1 MFSVLMSVYKND
13 RPDYLEFALTSIYEK
28 QTRKPNEIVIVFDGP
43 LTDDLYRVIEK
54 FFSDKKDIVKHIEL
68 EKNQGLG
75 QALKIGSENC
85 SYEYIM
91 RMDSDDISDSSRFE
105 KQMLYAEQHPSVA
118 VIGTYIS
125 EFYNSTDEPDMRIRK
140 VPRDLDGIIKMSKV
154 RNPMN
159 HVTVCIKKSSLLAC
173 GGYETLLLLED
184 YYLWL
189 KMIVAGYNMVNI
201 PESLVYAR
209 VCNGFNTKRSSIERI
224 AGWKVIQN
232 YMLEHGL
239 INHFSAIMNMFYIK
253 FFIHMPD
260 KLKQFVYDH
269 FLRS

>member
-1 MFSVLMSVYKND
+1 MSVYKND
-13 RPDYLEFALTSIYEK
+13 RPDYLEIALSSIYEK
-28 QTRKPNEIVIVFDGP
+28 QTKKPDEIIIVFDGP

-54 FFSDKKDIVKHIEL
+54 FSSDKKDIVKHIKL

-85 SYEYIM
+85 SHEYIM
-91 RMDSDDISDSSRFE
+91 RMDSDDISDSTRFE
-105 KQMLYAEQHPSVA
+105 KQMLYAENHPSVA
-118 VIGTYIS
+118 VIGAYIS
-125 EFYNSTDEPDMRIRK
+125 EFYNSTNETNMRIRK
-140 VPRDLDGIIKMSKV
+140 VPCDLDGIIKMSKV

-159 HVTVCIKKSSLLAC
+159 HVTVCIKKSSLFAC

-189 KMIVAGYNMVNI
+189 KMIVAGYDMVNL

-209 VCNGFNTKRSSIERI
+209 ICDGFNTKRSSIERI

-232 YMLEHGL
+232 YMIVHKL
-239 INHFSAIMNMFYIK
+239 INRFAGAMNMVYIK
-253 FFIHMPD
+253 TFIYLPD

-269 FLRS
+269 ILRS